1 MSRARSM
8 KLHLRYY
15 GDPILRKRASEVRV
29 FDAELREQAE
39 GMIDTMRY
47 EAGVGLAAPQVGFE
61 KRLLV
66 ALQMETPDDSD
77 VDPIVMINPEIIERS
92 PETWEFEEGC
102 LSIPGIRGDVTRPA
116 GVTVRYQDVDGKTH
130 TVQAEAMF
138 ARVVQHE
145 IDHLDGKLFID
156 YLSTAEKT
164 LLKPRLKKIAE
175 KYAS

>member
-1 MSRARSM
+1 MRF
-8 KLHLRYY
+8 HLRYY
-15 GDPILRKRASEVRV
+15 GDPILRKRAAEVRA
-29 FDAELREQAE
+29 FDDELREEAE
-39 GMIDTMRY
+39 GMIDAMRD
-47 EAGVGLAAPQVGFE
+47 EAGVGLAAPQVGLE

-66 ALQMETPDDSD
+66 ALQMETPEDSD
-77 VDPIVMINPEIIERS
+77 ADPIVMINPEIIERS

-116 GVTVRYQDVDGKTH
+116 AVTVRYQDVHGRTH

-156 YLSTAEKT
+156 YLSTGEKT

-175 KYAS
+175 KYGT

>member
-1 MSRARSM
+1 M

-15 GDPILRKRASEVRV
+15 GDPILRRRASEVRV
-29 FDAELREQAE
+29 FDEHLRKEAEAMVDAMQ
-39 GMIDTMRY
+39 Y
-47 EAGVGLAAPQVGFE
+47 ESGVGLAAPQVGIE

-66 ALQMETPDDSD
+66 ALQMETPEDSD
-77 VDPIVMINPEIIERS
+77 ADPMVMVNAEIVGRS
-92 PETWEFEEGC
+92 PETWVFEEGC
-102 LSIPGIRGDVTRPA
+102 LSIPGIRGDVTRPERI
-116 GVTVRYQDVDGKTH
+116 TVRYQDVDGTAH
-130 TVQAEAMF
+130 MIDIEGMF

-156 YLSTAEKT
+156 YLSMGERT

>member
-1 MSRARSM
+1 M
-8 KLHLRYY
+8 KLQLRYY

-29 FDAELREQAE
+29 FDDALREEAE
-39 GMIDTMRY
+39 SMI
-47 EAGVGLAAPQVGFE
+47 EAMARESGVGLAGPQVGLE

-66 ALQMETPDDSD
+66 ALQMDTPDDHD
-77 VDPIVMINPEIIERS
+77 ADPVVMVNPEILDRS
-92 PETWEFEEGC
+92 PDSWEFEEGC
-102 LSIPGIRGDVTRPA
+102 LSIPGIRGDVTRPD
-116 GVTVRYQDVDGKTH
+116 GIRVRYQDVDGKSH
-130 TVQAEAMF
+130 VIDIDGMF

-156 YLSTAEKT
+156 YLSMGERT